1 MTEMRGL
8 PRAGLRD
15 AGRASVLAP
24 TTLVPTPPGPTTPVP
39 TTLVPTPPGP
49 TTPVP
54 TTLVP
59 TPPGPTTLVPRAP
72 RTALH
77 AGAAL
82 IIAGPLVAVA
92 GGRWGSYIGIPG
104 TPVFLA
110 DLLVI
115 AGLAL
120 FALDS
125 ARHGS
130 VPGVARS
137 PRVLRTAATLW
148 VGALALGVMRG
159 TGDLLAVRDA
169 LPFAYLALTPVLVR
183 AVRIVGRGRVLRWV
197 TAAAAVHSVWFGAA
211 VFGVLPEISMPLAG
225 IPVFTTRG
233 DFDGLVCGIAIA
245 TMLAARRVPLAVR
258 LGIIVLSAAAVMA
271 HGSRAGLVAALLV
284 VAVTVVGARPFRDE
298 RLGPVR
304 LAAVFLALPMLLAAF
319 VVAARS
325 SAGWA
330 RGFERL
336 VAGPAVEG
344 SSNTTSARVDAWE
357 SIVAHVASDPWSRW
371 LGEGFGSS
379 FVADSG
385 ALVHLSGDAAVRQA
399 HSFVIGWFAMLGIVG
414 ATLALSAVA
423 AVLIASL
430 RRVRTARAARI
441 GAAIQVG
448 LLFAA
453 LVGVILESPFGY
465 MTYALAVALTFAADP
480 DLDHAS

>member
-1 MTEMRGL
+1 MDSLGDGGEMTEMRGL

-15 AGRASVLAP
+15 AARASVLAP
-24 TTLVPTPPGPTTPVP
+24 TTRAGASLAPATLASTALAS
-39 TTLVPTPPGP
+39 TTLLPP
-49 TTPVP
+49 
-54 TTLVP
+54 
-59 TPPGPTTLVPRAP
+59 AP

-77 AGAAL
+77 AGAVM
-82 IIAGPLVAVA
+82 IVAGPLVAVA
-92 GGRWGSYIGIPG
+92 GGRWGSYLGIPG
-104 TPVFLA
+104 TPLFLA
-110 DLLVI
+110 DLLVL

-120 FALDS
+120 FTLDA
-125 ARHGS
+125 ARHGPAS
-130 VPGVARS
+130 HIART
-137 PRVLRTAATLW
+137 PWVLRVAATLW

-169 LPFAYLALTPVLVR
+169 LPFVYLALTPLILR
-183 AVRIVGRGRVLRWV
+183 AVRIVGRGRALRWV
-197 TAAAAVHSVWFGAA
+197 TAAAAIHSVWFGAA
-211 VFGVLPEISMPLAG
+211 VFGVLPEVSMPLAG
-225 IPVFTTRG
+225 IPIFTTRG

-258 LGIIVLSAAAVMA
+258 VGVVALSAAAVMA
-271 HGSRAGLVAALLV
+271 HGSRAGLVAAVLV

-304 LAAVFLALPMLLAAF
+304 LAAVFLALPVLVAAF

-325 SAGWA
+325 QVGWA

-357 SIVAHVASDPWSRW
+357 SIVAHVARDPWSRW

-414 ATLALSAVA
+414 AALALGAVVV
-423 AVLIASL
+423 VLIASL
-430 RRVRTARAARI
+430 RRVRSTRAARI

-480 DLDHAS
+480 DPDHGP